1 MGSSQIKLQRSR
13 GQVIFVVMQSLH
25 NSHTV
30 LRSFSSL
37 TVAIAA
43 CFSVALV
50 GCQDG
55 TGSWNFGKEIGD
67 YQDPLH
73 PQYMATP
80 TVLHFPDSAGS
91 VYLEEEDYAAFK
103 EDLFGFM
110 DSNNQSEYE
119 RHFRDYYIPETFP
132 TDSVFELYVRMW
144 GQWDSIGVSTR
155 FDHWRLLYSSPFYE
169 GEVYDIALAEVELRH
184 HMIFQKRWTGNY
196 KNFGR
201 TLGERYP
208 GARIQY
214 LDTTYVAA
222 AGDTIYKRHI
232 TAEAERLL
240 YAVRKHGAEDEDG
253 GGIRWLN
260 DGWQLVPSVVAIM
273 DSSAVAK
280 ALAHQSEF
288 GTLKE
293 RPRVSGR

>member
-1 MGSSQIKLQRSR
+1 MNTSPRTFSVLPIAM
-13 GQVIFVVMQSLH
+13 VICL
-25 NSHTV
+25 
-30 LRSFSSL
+30 
-37 TVAIAA
+37 
-43 CFSVALV
+43 SVALI
-50 GCQDG
+50 GCQEG
-55 TGSWNFGKEIGD
+55 TGSWEIGD

-80 TVLHFPDSAGS
+80 TVLHFPDSGA
-91 VYLEEEDYAAFK
+91 VYLEEAEYASFK

-119 RHFRDYYIPETFP
+119 RHFRDYYLPETFP
-132 TDSVFELYVRMW
+132 TDSVFDLYVRMW

-155 FDHWRLLYSSPFYE
+155 FDHWKLLYSSPFYE
-169 GEVYDIALAEVELRH
+169 GEVYDVALAEVELRH
-184 HMIFQKRWTGNY
+184 HMVFQKRWTGNY

-208 GARIQY
+208 GARIEY
-214 LDTTYVAA
+214 LDTTYVEPS
-222 AGDTIYKRHI
+222 GDTIYKRHI

-240 YAVRKHGAEDEDG
+240 YAVRRHGVDGQEED
-253 GGIRWLN
+253 GIRWLN

-280 ALAHQSEF
+280 ALAHQGEF
-288 GTLKE
+288 GTLKA
-293 RPRVSGR
+293 PVSRAGKCPQWKSTYPTSGVASKP